1 MAKKAKSVD
10 PARIGLTSY
19 DVSAQVQKNSDAGL
33 SWKPLGA
40 ASAAVRVGPHTP
52 VMVFNT
58 SGSTGFVAFGAAGMS
73 APSAATNGMPV
84 LNNSIAI
91 FNSGESEY
99 VRASAA
105 NIFVYT
111 ADPEINQ

>member
-1 MAKKAKSVD
+1 MAKKPKSID

-19 DVSAQVQKNSDAGL
+19 DALAHVQKNSDAGL

-40 ASAAVRVGPHTP
+40 ATSAVRVGLHTP

-58 SGSTGFVAFGAAGMS
+58 SGSTKFIAFGSSSVS
-73 APSAATNGMPV
+73 APSGAADGLPALNSVPV
-84 LNNSIAI
+84 V
-91 FNSGESEY
+91 FNSGENDY
-99 VRASAA
+99 VIASGASV
-105 NIFVYT
+105 FVYT